1 MSIIRFL
8 PTKKH
13 IDLLVKKNTRQGPQK
28 IFFKISE
35 TNFYHFYFNKKYKCL
50 FVSKTHQTSQMT
62 EEQYKAQIINW
73 QKINTKYRPEKILV
87 DNSAF
92 DFIIRPDLQSWVS
105 DNLLKKS
112 ENIGIRKIAFILSP
126 NIFTNVSI
134 RQAMEEENLLIQFKF
149 FDNIEQAKQWLGITD
164 H

>member
-1 MSIIRFL
+1 
-8 PTKKH
+8 
-13 IDLLVKKNTRQGPQK
+13 
-28 IFFKISE
+28 
-35 TNFYHFYFNKKYKCL
+35 
-50 FVSKTHQTSQMT
+50 MT

-149 FDNIEQAKQWLGITD
+149 FDNIEQARQWLGITD